1 MRWWVR
7 RVKEETQRPQFSPKK
22 ERVPR
27 LWWCA
32 YHRVARGRGR
42 QVQEAVVIGRSM
54 VLDIG
59 GVGHSVQ
66 GKTWFCWFAR
76 TNGCPPPIS
85 SGLYSMPIHGGS
97 SSRFRCRN
105 FLDFFHCR
113 HFSKDSHILI
123 KSRLFHSWTKS
134 PNFVTYLSVME
145 TTMSFP
151 PTYHYQ
157 MSVCKCMRKRFSC
170 FLKSKS
176 ICPLLLFRRGLL
188 ISSCFR
194 CDLIRILNVS
204 SFAEAGRVVR
214 VC

>member
-1 MRWWVR
+1 
-7 RVKEETQRPQFSPKK
+7 
-22 ERVPR
+22 
-27 LWWCA
+27 
-32 YHRVARGRGR
+32 
-42 QVQEAVVIGRSM
+42 M
-54 VLDIG
+54 VLLVCAHEWG
-59 GVGHSVQ
+59 PPTHLFGLVQ
-66 GKTWFCWFAR
+66 YVDTRRYFE
-76 TNGCPPPIS
+76 P
-85 SGLYSMPIHGGS
+85 
-97 SSRFRCRN
+97 FRRN
-105 FLDFFHCR
+105 CLDFFHCR